1 MREVREV
8 LYQWLSGRSEREIH
22 RSLGVARNTV
32 RSILRQA
39 KETGVKKEMNEEVL
53 ETLVARFSDTRVKS
67 LQEQGPVQMYLSQHH
82 KQVEAW
88 KKMPHMTANQMVR
101 LFAEQGKK
109 VNEMSL
115 RRYLKR
121 HFPASSQTT
130 VHLDVSP
137 GSQVQVDFGYVGL
150 MKDPQ
155 SGKLRKAQAF
165 IMTLSY
171 SRHRF
176 VRFVFRE
183 DVKTWVDCHI
193 RAFHFFGG
201 VPETVLLDNLKSGV
215 TQADFYDP
223 VLNRVY
229 GELER
234 HYGFIA
240 DPAKVRTPQHKG
252 KVERSVSIVR
262 QQVLAGRNFKD
273 IEEANTYALHWCLN
287 EIAHRPVRTTGQT
300 PWERFVPVEKTSLKP
315 LPDQDYECPVWQSAK
330 IPKDQHAVFEGS
342 FYSVSSQ
349 YVGQTVWI
357 RATQR
362 IVDIFC
368 DETHIKSHVRAC
380 SKGQWVTDKA
390 DYPEQARLFL
400 EKDREACLAE
410 AEEIGPHTYEL
421 LFAVLTPSTL
431 TRQRKAQ
438 AILRLAKQYP
448 PHRLEAACK
457 RAVLF
462 GNLRYQCLKRIL
474 EQGLDLKEEEEE
486 ANRSPASLAAGSYL
500 RTPAEFGFSSEEAR
514 L

>member
-1 MREVREV
+1 
-8 LYQWLSGRSEREIH
+8 
-22 RSLGVARNTV
+22 
-32 RSILRQA
+32 
-39 KETGVKKEMNEEVL
+39 MNE
-53 ETLVARFSDTRVKS
+53 T
-67 LQEQGPVQMYLSQHH
+67 
-82 KQVEAW
+82 
-88 KKMPHMTANQMVR
+88 
-101 LFAEQGKK
+101 
-109 VNEMSL
+109 SL

-121 HFPASSQTT
+121 HFPSLPATT
-130 VHLDVSP
+130 VHLEVLP
-137 GSQVQVDFGYVGL
+137 GSQAQVDSGYAGF

-176 VRFVFRE
+176 VRFVFRQ

-201 VPETVLLDNLKSGV
+201 VVETVLLDNLKAGV

-240 DPAKVRTPQHKG
+240 DPAKARTPQHKG

-262 QQVLAGRNFKD
+262 QQVLAGRSFKT
-273 IEEANTYALHWCLN
+273 IEDANTYALHWCLN
-287 EIAHRPVRTTGQT
+287 EIAQRPTRTTGQT
-300 PWERFVPVEKTSLKP
+300 PWKRFIEVEKASLKP

-342 FYSVSSQ
+342 FYSVPSP

-357 RATQR
+357 RAGQR
-362 IVDIFC
+362 IVDIFFN
-368 DETHIKSHVRAC
+368 ETRIKTHVRAC
-380 SKGQWVTDKA
+380 NKGQWMTDKV

-410 AEEIGPHTYEL
+410 AEEIGPHTYGL
-421 LFAVLTPSTL
+421 LCEVLTPSTL

-438 AILRLAKQYP
+438 AILRLAKQYT

-457 RAVLF
+457 RAKLF
-462 GNLRYQCLKRIL
+462 GNLRYGCLKRIL
-474 EQGLDLKEEEEE
+474 EQGLDDREIEEGEIRVSLASLKE
-486 ANRSPASLAAGSYL
+486 SSYL
-500 RTPAEFGFSSEEAR
+500 HPAAAFAFSAEEVR
-514 L
+514 S